1 MPKSKDF
8 FTLLKEQGK
17 ISETKFDEL
26 IEKMPDFEI
35 PQEAVQAF
43 ENSFMTVDRAVT
55 HEPVIRKIRFE
66 ALNPINKDLE
76 KLISVISSIDKVSG
90 DRMESLT
97 RDLGAGSQGQRVPDT
112 YKRMEFLTS
121 SLGELFNKVKAA
133 PAGGDE
139 ELKKELAKK
148 DQTIQEA
155 LQKLSNSEKEF
166 KGLLTQKETEFE
178 TKLHDYKLDSEL
190 QKMAGTFTL
199 AEAYDKNRDAINK
212 VILSELK
219 GTNRLKLGT
228 KDGQTQVIVQ
238 DENGEPRYNGN
249 SPILINQLLEE
260 KYKPFLKQ
268 SNAEAE
274 THQQTSTKTVPVN
287 GTKTSIRRGP
297 STTVEKTLK

>member
-1 MPKSKDF
+1 MPKSKEF
-8 FTLLKEQGK
+8 FALLKEQGK
-17 ISETKFDEL
+17 INNPKFDEL
-26 IEKMPDFEI
+26 IDKLPDFEI
-35 PQEAVQAF
+35 DSEAVSAF

-55 HEPVIRKIRFE
+55 HQDVNRKIKFE
-66 ALNPINKDLE
+66 TLNPINKDLE
-76 KLISVISSIDKVSG
+76 KIIQVVASIDKTSA
-90 DRMESLT
+90 DRLESLT
-97 RDLGAGSQGQRVPDT
+97 RDLGVGSQGQRVPDT

-121 SLGELFNKVKAA
+121 SLGELFNKVKTA

-190 QKMAGTFTL
+190 QKMAGSFTL

-228 KDGQTQVIVQ
+228 KDGQTSISVL

-268 SNAEAE
+268 SNADGEPR
-274 THQQTSTKTVPVN
+274 QTSPKTVPVTN
-287 GTKTSIRRGP
+287 GKTTTIRRGA
-297 STTVEKTLK
+297 STKVEKTL